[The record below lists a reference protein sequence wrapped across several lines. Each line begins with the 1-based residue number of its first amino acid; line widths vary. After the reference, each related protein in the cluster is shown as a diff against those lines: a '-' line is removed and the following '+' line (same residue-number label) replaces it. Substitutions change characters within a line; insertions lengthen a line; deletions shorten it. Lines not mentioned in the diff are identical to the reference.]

1 MKPFQSISNNIFDE
15 LLITVE
21 TIGVDKSIRALQEA
35 RSKILIL
42 ENSSIDS
49 IITYV
54 SQITGVLKERIFH
67 GTDRNDERKMAI
79 ALCVY
84 FIKNQYEY
92 SYSDLRKIMGKDE
105 SALFRY
111 HKMIENIPEVPKTE
125 FEKKLKEYYK
135 KIEIYIITE
144 KMK

>member
-1 MKPFQSISNNIFDE
+1 MKSPQSISNNIFDE

-21 TIGVDKSIRALQEA
+21 TIGVNNSIKALQEA

-42 ENSSIDS
+42 ENSSVDS
-49 IITYV
+49 IINYI
-54 SQITGVLKERIFH
+54 SQITGVLKDRILH

-84 FIKNQYEY
+84 FIKKQFEY

-105 SALFRY
+105 AALYRY
-111 HKMIENIPEVPKTE
+111 YKMIESIPEVPKTE
-125 FEKKLKEYYK
+125 FDKILKEYYK
-135 KIEIYIITE
+135 KIELYIITE

>member
-1 MKPFQSISNNIFDE
+1 MKVSQSISNNIFDE

-21 TIGVDKSIRALQEA
+21 TIGVDKSIKALQEA
-35 RSKILIL
+35 RSKLLIL

-49 IITYV
+49 IITYI
-54 SQITGVLKERIFH
+54 SQVTGVLKERILH

-84 FIKNQYEY
+84 FIKNQYDY
-92 SYSDLRKIMGKDE
+92 SYSDLRKILCKDE
-105 SALFRY
+105 SALYRY
-111 HKMIENIPEVPKTE
+111 HKMVENIPEVPKTD
-125 FEKKLKEYYK
+125 FDKILKENFK
-135 KIEIYIITE
+135 KIELYIITE